1 MLPKPDDVRAFGGEV
16 TVTTS
21 VRTEQEEFLRGS
33 LRQSVE
39 EFFRDYGV
47 EVRASESM
55 VPDAAPPSEL
65 EMGSLVGFRGRN
77 DVRGGLAFVA
87 PAALVARM
95 LPVPPRPKRQDIQLR
110 DWSAEI
116 ANQLV
121 GRLKNKLSA
130 HAIDFDVGTPVCFR
144 GTSIR
149 FAFLPEATG
158 MALHFA
164 TDSEAVRVYLDCE
177 IVSDDSSETADEVMR
192 LVPEGDVIIF

>member
-1 MLPKPDDVRAFGGEV
+1 MSMAR
-16 TVTTS
+16 
-21 VRTEQEEFLRGS
+21 EEYLKGS
-33 LRQSVE
+33 LRQSVV

-47 EVRASESM
+47 EVQSSDSVLPE
-55 VPDAAPPSEL
+55 PPTGEL
-65 EMGSLVGFRGRN
+65 EMGSLVGFRSRD

-87 PAALVARM
+87 PATLIARM
-95 LPVPPRPKRQDIQLR
+95 LPVPKSDREEIQLR

-130 HAIDFDVGTPVCFR
+130 RSIDFDVGTPVCFR

-149 FAFLPEATG
+149 LSFLPEANG
-158 MALHFA
+158 MALFFS
-164 TDSEAVRVYLDCE
+164 TDSEGVRVYLDCE
-177 IVSDDSSETADEVMR
+177 IVRDDQGLEPDAVVR